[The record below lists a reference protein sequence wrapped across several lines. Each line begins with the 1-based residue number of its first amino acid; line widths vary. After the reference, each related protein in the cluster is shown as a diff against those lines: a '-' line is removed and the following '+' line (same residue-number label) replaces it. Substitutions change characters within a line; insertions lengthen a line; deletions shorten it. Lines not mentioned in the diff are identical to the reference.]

1 MKILI
6 AEDEEV
12 LKRVLQE
19 KFEKEKFTVAV
30 VDEGNRVLP
39 AAQSFSPDLILLDIM
54 LPKKDGL
61 AVLEELRQDPD
72 LGRIP
77 VIILSNLGDDEKI
90 KKALSLGAIDYLVKT
105 QHPINEV
112 LERVKTHL
120 LKPY

>member
-6 AEDEEV
+6 AEDEEI

-19 KFEKEKFTVAV
+19 KFEKEKFTVALI
-30 VDEGNRVLP
+30 DDGERVLLG
-39 AAQSFSPDLILLDIM
+39 AKSFSPDLILLDIM

-61 AVLEELRQDPD
+61 AVLEELHADPE
-72 LGRIP
+72 LSRIP

-90 KKALSLGAIDYLVKT
+90 KKALSLGAVDYLVKT

>member
-6 AEDEEV
+6 AEDEEI

-19 KFEKEKFTVAV
+19 KFEKEKFTVVV
-30 VDEGNRVLP
+30 VDDGDKVLL
-39 AAQSFSPDLILLDIM
+39 AVKSFSPDLILLDIM

-61 AVLEELRQDPD
+61 SVLEELHADPE
-72 LGRIP
+72 LARIP
-77 VIILSNLGDDEKI
+77 VIILSNLGEDEKI
-90 KKALSLGAIDYLVKT
+90 KKALSLGAVDYLVKT